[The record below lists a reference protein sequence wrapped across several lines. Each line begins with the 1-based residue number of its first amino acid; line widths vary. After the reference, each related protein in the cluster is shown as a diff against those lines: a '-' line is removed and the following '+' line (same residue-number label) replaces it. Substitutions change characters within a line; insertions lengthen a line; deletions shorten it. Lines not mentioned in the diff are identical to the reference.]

1 MDVGEERYIPL
12 DGLAERLVGEDLSL
26 GLFSDEELAAV
37 DLPPHPQGA
46 SGWFA
51 TLDDDGRAIARTAA
65 TRSLLTRGLL
75 RPGGRD
81 GQLEVHPSLVLLRS
95 ARQDALA
102 VTLVDRHGPGG
113 HERALY
119 HLVAAGVVLE
129 ELLDAD
135 GLHACTVRS
144 LRRASASLA
153 ARCDPDG
160 AARAARGTDRPGPG
174 DAPEAPDAER
184 LVSEAVWR
192 TELATVRRT
201 GRDASTDQL
210 VQAALT
216 VAATPSGVW
225 AVGPVPSDGDAEA
238 TEVAARDLP
247 SVVAA
252 ILDPPAAPGAAT
264 A

>member
-1 MDVGEERYIPL
+1 MSDQAVVPL
-12 DGLAERLVGEDLSL
+12 DGLAERLAEQDLSL

-37 DLPPHPQGA
+37 DLPPHPEGA

-75 RPGGRD
+75 RPGGQD

-95 ARQDALA
+95 ARRDALA

-119 HLVAAGVVLE
+119 HLVGEGIVLE

-135 GLHACTVRS
+135 GLHACTMRS
-144 LRRASASLA
+144 LARASGSLA
-153 ARCDPDG
+153 ARCDPDA
-160 AARAARGTDRPGPG
+160 AARRTGAIGTTEEPLERDAAQV
-174 DAPEAPDAER
+174 AE
-184 LVSEAVWR
+184 LLDGAVWR

-201 GRDASTDQL
+201 GPDPETDQL

-216 VAATPSGVW
+216 LVATSTAVW
-225 AVGPVPSDGDAEA
+225 AVAAAAEGEPVPV
-238 TEVAARDLP
+238 TEVAATDLP
-247 SVVAA
+247 AVVGA
-252 ILDPPAAPGAAT
+252 IIDPPIGPTEPAG
-264 A
+264 

>member
-1 MDVGEERYIPL
+1 MRHIPL
-12 DGLAERLVGEDLSL
+12 DGLAERLVREDLSL
-26 GLFSDEELAAV
+26 GLFTDEELAAV

-51 TLDDDGRAIARTAA
+51 TLDDAGRAIARTAA

-95 ARQDALA
+95 ARQEALA

-119 HLVAAGVVLE
+119 HLVAEGVVLE

-135 GLHACTVRS
+135 GLHACTMRS
-144 LRRASASLA
+144 LPRAAASLA
-153 ARCDPDG
+153 ARCDPD
-160 AARAARGTDRPGPG
+160 AVARRRGSPVTTVDDR
-174 DAPEAPDAER
+174 APEAER
-184 LVSEAVWR
+184 LIADAVWR

-201 GRDASTDQL
+201 GREPSADQL

-216 VAATPSGVW
+216 VVATASNVL
-225 AVGPVPSDGDAEA
+225 AVGPVPAEGA
-238 TEVAARDLP
+238 AVITAVAASDLP
-247 SVVAA
+247 SVVGA
-252 ILDPPAAPGAAT
+252 ILDPPTGPTDAAP
-264 A
+264 